1 MRRLRPAVMLAAM
14 GSAPGSACS
23 SPESQGKIRNMR
35 VLLIA
40 PNCAPVGSEP
50 AMGFNLTRA
59 IAEHAEVSVATHRFF
74 GEAIDKAGGLG
85 KAEPVYLDL
94 EAQAARALAISQRFR
109 LGAAGSTLVNYPL
122 MVAFER
128 ELWSQLK
135 QDLRAGRFDIVHR
148 ITPQS
153 SALPSA
159 MASLS
164 PVPFMIGPING
175 SLTYPKHFRH
185 ILWKERE
192 WIRYV
197 RWF

>member
-1 MRRLRPAVMLAAM
+1 MRDLRGRVVGLAIPPPFGHAN
-14 GSAPGSACS
+14 PECLDS
-23 SPESQGKIRNMR
+23 SHRVIINMR

-40 PNCAPVGSEP
+40 PHCAPFGSEP
-50 AMGFNLTRA
+50 SMGYNLTKA
-59 IAEHAEVSVATHRFF
+59 IADHAEVSVATHCFF
-74 GEAIDKAGGLG
+74 KDAIDKAGGLG

-94 EAQAARALAISQRFR
+94 EAQAARALAISQRFKFA
-109 LGAAGSTLVNYPL
+109 AAGSTLVSYPL

-128 ELWSQLK
+128 ELWRQMK
-135 QDLRAGRFDIVHR
+135 QDLQAGRFDIVHR

-175 SLTYPKHFRH
+175 SLSVSEALSRPP
-185 ILWKERE
+185 LEGA
-192 WIRYV
+192 
-197 RWF
+197 